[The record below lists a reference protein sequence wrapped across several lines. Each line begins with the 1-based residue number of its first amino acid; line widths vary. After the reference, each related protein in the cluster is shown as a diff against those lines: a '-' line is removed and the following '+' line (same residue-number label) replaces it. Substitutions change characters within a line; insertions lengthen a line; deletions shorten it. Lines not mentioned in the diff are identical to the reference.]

1 MAIAPN
7 SENYTL
13 GKGRLF
19 FNQMTSAGALTNEM
33 ALGNAPNLTFS
44 LAVEKLDHYSST
56 SGLRAKDKTVV
67 TEVTPTV
74 SFTLDEINRRN
85 LRMLFYGTESA
96 ESQIDGEDDGYA
108 LTASSLEGVYYETG
122 KRNIGVYRLAYDN
135 RTTADLMATGDTI
148 TASTGTLW
156 VATVLRDVEVTSGI
170 AGDGYLYIGLP
181 DDTVVD
187 GDSFSNGTEGAD
199 TVGTESW
206 LNNVVVAGPT
216 GLASYYEI
224 GDDFILNSRA
234 GLVGIAEGG
243 SITDATAVEVAFA
256 YQAESYYS
264 LSGLETTSLEGQIRF
279 VSDNPEGPQMEA
291 RFWKVS
297 LSPDGDTAFIGDD
310 WSTMSFT
317 GEILKDET
325 GHPTKPYLELLM

>member
-19 FNQMTSAGALTNEM
+19 FNQMDTSGNLTNEM

-74 SFTLDEINRRN
+74 AFTLDEINRRN
-85 LRMLFYGTESA
+85 LRMLFYGTETA
-96 ESQIDGEDDGYA
+96 MSQLEDNDDDYT
-108 LTASSLEGVYYETG
+108 LTTDSLEGAYYETG
-122 KRNIGVYRLAYDN
+122 KRNIGVYRVAYDN
-135 RTTADLMATGDTI
+135 RTTSNLIATGTVI
-148 TASTGTLW
+148 TDSTW
-156 VATVLRDVEVTSGI
+156 SATVLRDIEVTAGVAGTGI
-170 AGDGYLYIGLP
+170 LYIGKETGGTIAN
-181 DDTVVD
+181 DDAFTASSD
-187 GDSFSNGTEGAD
+187 GGDIDGAV
-199 TVGTESW
+199 TW
-206 LNNVVVAGPT
+206 LSNVVVVGDAT
-216 GLASYYEI
+216 FAAYYEV
-224 GDDFILNSRA
+224 GTDYVLNSHG
-234 GLVGIAEGG
+234 GLIGIAEGS
-243 SITDATAVEVAFA
+243 SITDASTVHAAFA

-264 LSGLETTSLEGQIRF
+264 LSGLETSSLEGQVRF